1 MNQISDEEN
10 KIYEIYKITNIANNL
25 VYIGV
30 AKKWVKLV
38 KKKYY
43 LYGAKGRYKR
53 HISNAFSEN
62 EKCAN
67 DCPEFYKAIREFGAD
82 NFEVEVVKTINDNVK
97 KYEEEEIIKYKSHDP
112 EYGYNILLSVKK
124 PLTKERL
131 DNFEKK
137 KESGNKNRSV
147 NGEMRKKEHNINL
160 PTNIYYRSTKNN
172 DTGDIIHEGY
182 FVQIKTNG
190 KLVNRAF
197 LSDKLTLDEKLEKAK
212 KYLADISVELN
223 NVNNEILDV

>member
-10 KIYEIYKITNIANNL
+10 IIYEIYKITNIANNL
-25 VYIGV
+25 IYIGV
-30 AKKWVKLV
+30 AKKWVKLA

-82 NFEVEVVKTINDNVK
+82 NFEVEVIKTINDNVK

-124 PLTKERL
+124 PLTKK
-131 DNFEKK
+131 DNSKADK
-137 KESGNKNRSV
+137 IVYMVNKHGHKIDPPQPIKHESFNANPGNDWTFTDR
-147 NGEMRKKEHNINL
+147 MRK
-160 PTNIYYRSTKNN
+160 
-172 DTGDIIHEGY
+172 
-182 FVQIKTNG
+182 
-190 KLVNRAF
+190 
-197 LSDKLTLDEKLEKAK
+197 
-212 KYLADISVELN
+212 
-223 NVNNEILDV
+223 EI